1 MKLKKEKLEQLIR
14 DELGKLKE
22 SMGALPGQAG
32 MTIHPFD
39 NELANQQDNIPIEN
53 IYHQVADAT
62 IKEMMAR
69 YNEEDVKEI
78 IRYYS
83 NEATQGP
90 GGVGGL
96 LTDEQVHEIYLI
108 VADQVIDMTD
118 VNLSSYMPQDR
129 EPKQFMDTE

>member
-22 SMGALPGQAG
+22 GVIHGQQG
-32 MTIHPFD
+32 MTVHPFD
-39 NELANQQDNIPIEN
+39 NELANQEDNIPIEN
-53 IYHQVADAT
+53 VYKQVADAT
-62 IKEMMAR
+62 IMEMAAR

-78 IRYYS
+78 IRHFA
-83 NEATQGP
+83 NQATQGP

-96 LTDEQVHEIYLI
+96 LTDEQIHEVYLM
-108 VADQVIDMTD
+108 VTEQVLDTTG

-129 EPKQFMDTE
+129 EHPNFMDTE

>member
-14 DELGKLKE
+14 EELKKMSE
-22 SMGALPGQAG
+22 YAIPGETG

-39 NELANQQDNIPIEN
+39 NDTANQQDNIPIDN
-53 IYHQVADAT
+53 IYHQVAEAT
-62 IKEMMAR
+62 IMEMTAR

-78 IRYYS
+78 IRHFA

-96 LTDEQVHEIYLI
+96 LTDEQVHEIYLM
-108 VADQVIDMTD
+108 VAEQVLDTTG

>member
-22 SMGALPGQAG
+22 GVMHGQQG
-32 MTIHPFD
+32 MTVHPFD
-39 NELANQQDNIPIEN
+39 NELANQEDNIPIEN
-53 IYHQVADAT
+53 VYKQVADAT
-62 IKEMMAR
+62 IMEMAAR

-78 IRYYS
+78 IRHFA
-83 NEATQGP
+83 NQATQGP

-96 LTDEQVHEIYLI
+96 LTDEQIHEVYLM
-108 VADQVIDMTD
+108 VTEQVLDTTG

-129 EPKQFMDTE
+129 EHPNFMDTE

>member
-14 DELGKLKE
+14 EELKKISE
-22 SMGALPGQAG
+22 YAIPGETG

-39 NELANQQDNIPIEN
+39 NDTANQQDNIPIDN
-53 IYHQVADAT
+53 IYHQVAEAT
-62 IKEMMAR
+62 IMEMAAR
-69 YNEEDVKEI
+69 YNEEDVKDI
-78 IRYYS
+78 IRHFA

-96 LTDEQVHEIYLI
+96 LTDEQVHEIYLM
-108 VADQVIDMTD
+108 VAEQVLDTTG

>member
-14 DELGKLKE
+14 EELKKMSE
-22 SMGALPGQAG
+22 YAIPGETG

-39 NELANQQDNIPIEN
+39 NDTANQQDNIPIDN
-53 IYHQVADAT
+53 IYHQVAEAT
-62 IKEMMAR
+62 IMEMAAR

-78 IRYYS
+78 IRHFA

-96 LTDEQVHEIYLI
+96 LTDEQVHEIYLM
-108 VADQVIDMTD
+108 VAEQVLDTTG

>member
-14 DELGKLKE
+14 EELGKLKE
-22 SMGALPGQAG
+22 GVMHGQQG
-32 MTIHPFD
+32 MTVHPFD
-39 NELANQQDNIPIEN
+39 NELANQEDNIPIEN
-53 IYHQVADAT
+53 VYKQVADAT
-62 IKEMMAR
+62 IMEMAAR

-78 IRYYS
+78 IRHFA

-96 LTDEQVHEIYLI
+96 LTDEQVHEIYLM
-108 VADQVIDMTD
+108 VTEQVLDTTG

-129 EPKQFMDTE
+129 EHPNFMDTE

>member
-22 SMGALPGQAG
+22 GVIHGQQG

-39 NELANQQDNIPIEN
+39 NELANQEDNIPIEN
-53 IYHQVADAT
+53 VYKQVADAT
-62 IKEMMAR
+62 IMEMAAR

-78 IRYYS
+78 IRHFA
-83 NEATQGP
+83 NQATQGP

-96 LTDEQVHEIYLI
+96 LTDEQIHEVYLM
-108 VADQVIDMTD
+108 VTEQVLDTTG

-129 EPKQFMDTE
+129 EHPNFMDTE